1 MPTYSATI
9 YVFSSDNN
17 ATKKETKK
25 CENPVVTC
33 KEWLAGQKQIRK
45 TEVQRKTKTTTKN
58 FYLFTKFLLK
68 CLNEFFPAAKLWIT
82 FHF

>member
-45 TEVQRKTKTTTKN
+45 TEVQRKTKTTTTKKILP
-58 FYLFTKFLLK
+58 FY
-68 CLNEFFPAAKLWIT
+68 
-82 FHF
+82 